1 MEAKQDAAPN
11 LPDPGKAAQPAWAE
25 AKLERVFTPL
35 KQNIELL
42 VAGVIQPLTQVVKFA
57 TWPSAQLAKTR
68 RISARKK
75 TGETETGVSPK
86 PERG

>member
-1 MEAKQDAAPN
+1 MPVALEEVMYVYSSLEWMEAKQDAAPN

-25 AKLERVFTPL
+25 AKLERVFTPM

-57 TWPSAQLAKTR
+57 TWPSA
-68 RISARKK
+68 
-75 TGETETGVSPK
+75 
-86 PERG
+86 